1 MLRKTTRVA
10 LLGSVAAF
18 AFSTAHAQT
27 EDQAEGNIDTKACVA
42 LADRLAR
49 NADVDAEVRTE
60 VEDVIATG
68 DVTQCQ
74 VLFTAWEDEG
84 TVTRESLEMVGTDTV
99 TQRMVVQQ
107 EIEVDADVAVY
118 QPPAEVDVD
127 TGTPEINWSMP
138 RQSVTIDEQAPQ
150 IIVRQGRPTVNVE
163 VPQPRVS
170 VMFPEPEI
178 IVTWP
183 DSTIDMSEITPRI
196 EVRIPEPTVN
206 VNMPDPVIELTIGD
220 SGPADLVELD
230 DGRFAPKGS
239 TKEDLQPRISIQ
251 QREATVNPSQE
262 AEAPEIV
269 VNRGEPKVTFE
280 GEEPEVTVEIIGE
293 PEIRVSPGQRDG
305 EANVT
310 IRSDA
315 AEGEDRDAAEGQNQS
330 IAEGEDRTKLMQED
344 DQTTD

>member
-1 MLRKTTRVA
+1 MLKKTTRVA
-10 LLGSVAAF
+10 LLGSVAAL

-27 EDQAEGNIDTKACVA
+27 NDPSESNIDTEACVT
-42 LADRLAR
+42 LAERLASDV
-49 NADVDAEVRTE
+49 DVDAEVRTE

-74 VLFTAWEDEG
+74 VLFTAWEREG

-127 TGTPEINWSMP
+127 TGTPEVSWSMP
-138 RQSVTIDEQAPQ
+138 RQTLTIDEQAPQ
-150 IIVRQGRPTVNVE
+150 IIVRQGRATVNVE

-183 DSTIDMSEITPRI
+183 DSTIDMSEISPKI
-196 EVRIPEPTVN
+196 EVRIPEPKVT
-206 VNMPDPVIELTIGD
+206 VNMPDPVIELTIGG
-220 SGPADLVELD
+220 SEPADLVELD
-230 DGRFAPKGS
+230 DGRFAPKGA

-251 QREATVNPSQE
+251 QREAKVTPNQE
-262 AEAPEIV
+262 AKAPEIV
-269 VNRGEPKVTFE
+269 VNRGEPKVTYE
-280 GEEPEVTVEIIGE
+280 GEEPEVSVEIIGE

-315 AEGEDRDAAEGQNQS
+315 AEREE
-330 IAEGEDRTKLMQED
+330 RTRLSQED
-344 DQTTD
+344 DQISD